1 MPRASATAGAKALRL
16 MCGDL
21 EAADARR
28 VGAFLAIGSARLRH
42 AWNLVNDG
50 PANVLL
56 SALDCPPTIPGL
68 LDEPV
73 VHIQVCAPAA
83 GRPPP
88 EGALGSPLQFDDF
101 IDALVQAEVR
111 IGAALRRPA
120 APSTAAPPPAAP
132 PPAAPDSPAV
142 AAAPAPTQA
151 QWDGLRFRLRRW
163 PSAKLLAQSR
173 YGVRLAS
180 FMSARLLTLD
190 ELMRLSNVERAECE
204 RMVGALMDHTLLH
217 LERPQAAA
225 TAGVA
230 LPPPRR
236 TPPAEPAPAPAAPRP
251 TARSGLLAALRRRL
265 GLTPGR

>member
-1 MPRASATAGAKALRL
+1 MPRVSAAAGARALRL
-16 MCGDL
+16 MCGELD
-21 EAADARR
+21 AADARR
-28 VGAFLAIGSARLRH
+28 VGAFVAIGSTRLRH
-42 AWNLVNDG
+42 AWSLVSDG

-73 VHIQVCAPAA
+73 VHIHVCTTDA
-83 GRPPP
+83 GRTPP

-101 IDALVQAEVR
+101 IEALVRAEAR
-111 IGAALRRPA
+111 LGGGKQQP
-120 APSTAAPPPAAP
+120 PMPPAAP
-132 PPAAPDSPAV
+132 APAALQPT
-142 AAAPAPTQA
+142 APAPA

-163 PSAKLLAQSR
+163 PPAKLLAQSR

-204 RMVGALMDHTLLH
+204 RMVGALMDQTLLH
-217 LERPQAAA
+217 LERPPAAA
-225 TAGVA
+225 RAVTA
-230 LPPPRR
+230 LPSPR
-236 TPPAEPAPAPAAPRP
+236 PARPDAPAAPPRAP
-251 TARSGLLAALRRRL
+251 ARAGLLAALRRRF